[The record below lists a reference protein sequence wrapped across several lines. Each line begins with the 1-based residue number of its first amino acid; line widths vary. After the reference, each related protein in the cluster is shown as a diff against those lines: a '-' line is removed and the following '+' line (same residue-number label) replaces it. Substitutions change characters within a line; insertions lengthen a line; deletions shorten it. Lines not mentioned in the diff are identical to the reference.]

1 VADHEGQ
8 VVEGEVGGAAERA
21 DHRALL
27 LRRLPGQAVRP
38 GGVVQAIVRAAL
50 APLADGL
57 GADAE
62 APGQHAA
69 GFVRAGDLG
78 ADDRGGAGI
87 GVDLQHGSAPS
98 LRRGPEALEAVGIL
112 YDGQPNWVPTM
123 LRDQTNASFTASFSL
138 VDCVWLQA
146 TGAAWQGSDEP
157 TMSWQRTVLMECGAW
172 RSGRIGG
179 AARLE
184 ALGVN
189 QRRTGTHPDF
199 RSIILIVLG
208 NSAPGW
214 VPTGAGRDPLPP
226 KMACLFSVL
235 PRNRP
240 GSRFGANSQF

>member
-1 VADHEGQ
+1 MGDHEGQ

-27 LRRLPGQAVRP
+27 LRRLPGRAVRP

-112 YDGQPNWVPTM
+112 YDGQPHWVPTM
-123 LRDQTNASFTASFSL
+123 LRDQTVNLTVSFL
-138 VDCVWLQA
+138 WCLCDCVWLQA
-146 TGAAWQGSDEP
+146 TGAAWQGSDEADDE
-157 TMSWQRTVLMECGAW
+157 L
-172 RSGRIGG
+172 
-179 AARLE
+179 AAD
-184 ALGVN
+184 V
-189 QRRTGTHPDF
+189 
-199 RSIILIVLG
+199 
-208 NSAPGW
+208 
-214 VPTGAGRDPLPP
+214 
-226 KMACLFSVL
+226 C
-235 PRNRP
+235 
-240 GSRFGANSQF
+240 